1 MAMMYAAS
9 YNLTFARTHSRI
21 HTQTH
26 TSAVPPPPG
35 IPFFRR
41 RSTGCRWLWA
51 PSLHPSLLPPQL
63 LVGGEE
69 CPCPS
74 PPSPPLLLHYHL
86 HCLHFLLLLLPS
98 APQLHLL
105 LPAPSRFL
113 APGVESGAA
122 DGRAAGEEAEE
133 DYGVCWSSLCGE
145 ETDERKRK

>member
-9 YNLTFARTHSRI
+9 SNLTFVRTHCRI
-21 HTQTH
+21 HTKTH
-26 TSAVPPPPG
+26 TYAPPPSPG

-74 PPSPPLLLHYHL
+74 PPSPPLLLHFHL
-86 HCLHFLLLLLPS
+86 HCLHFPLLSLPS
-98 APQLHLL
+98 VPPLQLP

-113 APGVESGAA
+113 APGAELGAA
-122 DGRAAGEEAEE
+122 AGREAEEEAEE
-133 DYGVCWSSLCGE
+133 DYGVCWSSLCA
-145 ETDERKRK
+145 DKRKKK